1 MEHSTFSPSKHV
13 IGLCGPQFRNG
24 LEQLQ
29 RLVIEGA
36 QHGYFELAV
45 TCQVGNGK
53 KRELII
59 RAGKTYKFTFP
70 EEELPR

>member
-1 MEHSTFSPSKHV
+1 MEHSTFSPSKDV